1 MPTRT
6 GIRLRPAGP
15 DDRPLLYDVYASTRT
30 EEMAVVGWD
39 AAQVEAFLTQQF
51 EVQDTYYREHY
62 PHASFDVVLA
72 DGTPAGRLS
81 VARGPEEIR
90 VVDIALLPAFRNR
103 GIGTTLLRELIDEGA
118 SSGRPVT
125 VHVERFNPAMRLYE
139 RLGFRPVENRGVHVL
154 LRCTPDA

>member
-30 EEMAVVGWD
+30 EELAVVGWD
-39 AAQVEAFLTQQF
+39 ADQVEAFLTQQF
-51 EVQDTYYREHY
+51 EAQDSYYRERY

-72 DGTPAGRLS
+72 DGTPAGRLY

-90 VVDIALLPAFRNR
+90 VVDIALLPPFRNR
-103 GIGTTLLRELIDEGA
+103 GIGTTLLGELLEEGA

-125 VHVERFNPAMRLYE
+125 IHVERFNPAMRLYE
-139 RLGFRPVENRGVHVL
+139 RVGFRPVEDRGVYVL
-154 LRCTPDA
+154 MRRTPDA